1 MTPTAGGSRLPASLE
16 QQSLEVE
23 AHVREA
29 VLGSPEHW
37 IPFDEF
43 VQRVQYAPGLGYYS
57 AGSEKLGAG
66 GDFVTAPELSALFG
80 RCVARQC
87 AQVLTQY
94 PAGEAT
100 ILELGAGSGAL
111 AETLLRTLLELGS
124 LPARYCILE
133 VSADLRA
140 RQQQRLSQLPA
151 SLAGRVQWL
160 DALPAVPISGVIVAN
175 EVADALPFKRFVLS
189 PGVIDESGVAL
200 SSEGRLIETAH
211 AADAALAAEVR
222 RICGPT
228 IDVAMPGYTS
238 ELCPMLA
245 PWIAALAAALQS
257 GVILLIDYGLSR
269 RDYYD
274 PHRTRGTM
282 RCHFRHYAHDDP
294 LLYMGLQDISAWVD
308 FTRVA
313 EAASDAGLDV
323 RGYCTQAAFLLATG
337 IEADVASVGPA
348 ASSGSTRSAVE
359 QARLAG
365 QARTLLLPGEM
376 GENFK
381 AMLLTRAF
389 DQPPLG
395 FRYQDLRGSL

>member
-1 MTPTAGGSRLPASLE
+1 M
-16 QQSLEVE
+16 
-23 AHVREA
+23 REA
-29 VLGSPEHW
+29 VLSSPERW

-57 AGSEKLGAG
+57 AGSEKFGTA

-87 AQVLTQY
+87 AQVLAQHPGQET
-94 PAGEAT
+94 T

-111 AETLLRTLLELGS
+111 AETLLRTLHELGG
-124 LPARYCILE
+124 LPSHYCILE
-133 VSADLRA
+133 VSADLRS

-151 SLAGRVQWL
+151 ALAGRVQWL
-160 DALPAVPISGVIVAN
+160 DALPAAPIKGVIVAN
-175 EVADALPFKRFVLS
+175 EVVDALPFKRFVLR
-189 PGVIDESGVAL
+189 PGVIDENGVEL
-200 SSEGRLIETAH
+200 SRDGRLTEASR
-211 AADAALAAEVR
+211 AADAALAAEVQR
-222 RICGPT
+222 VCGPT
-228 IDVAMPGYTS
+228 IEVATPGYTS

-245 PWIAALAAALQS
+245 PWIAALAAALES
-257 GVILLIDYGLSR
+257 GAILLVDYGLSR

-282 RCHFRHYAHDDP
+282 RCHFRHRAHDDP
-294 LLYMGLQDISAWVD
+294 LLHVGLQDISAWVD

-337 IEADVASVGPA
+337 IEADVASMGSA
-348 ASSGSTRSAVE
+348 GSTVE

-365 QARTLLLPGEM
+365 QARKLLLPGEM

-381 AMLLTRAF
+381 AMLLSRSF
-389 DQPPLG
+389 DEPPIG